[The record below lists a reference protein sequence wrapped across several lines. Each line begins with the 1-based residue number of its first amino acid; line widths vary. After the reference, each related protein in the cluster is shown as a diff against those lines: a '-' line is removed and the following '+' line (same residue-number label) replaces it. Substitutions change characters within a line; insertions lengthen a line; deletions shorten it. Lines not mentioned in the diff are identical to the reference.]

1 MLFSRD
7 YLSIHAIMQLHHPI
21 VIGDPSDPSS
31 APRVRLCQTLTVRSC
46 EAVSIRVCKM
56 EEAKTTQKLE
66 KALQTAGL
74 GSLLHTFLA
83 EKVSI

>member
-1 MLFSRD
+1 
-7 YLSIHAIMQLHHPI
+7 
-21 VIGDPSDPSS
+21 
-31 APRVRLCQTLTVRSC
+31 
-46 EAVSIRVCKM
+46 M

-83 EKVSI
+83 EKVSTNMSKKLQYKHSGVSQICCLYLTIR